1 MIWLTILIN
10 PDYEKQLSLGFWAQ
24 VWTFNC
30 QQGEWRITIW
40 ICIASKYSAFV
51 TTCFKKKK
59 KKRQTL
65 GIAGEINDDIK
76 KFIFLYQS
84 L

>member
-1 MIWLTILIN
+1 ME
-10 PDYEKQLSLGFWAQ
+10 DYHLNLY
-24 VWTFNC
+24 
-30 QQGEWRITIW
+30 
-40 ICIASKYSAFV
+40 CIKIHSFCDHV
-51 TTCFKKKK
+51 FKK

>member
-1 MIWLTILIN
+1 ME
-10 PDYEKQLSLGFWAQ
+10 DYHLNLY
-24 VWTFNC
+24 
-30 QQGEWRITIW
+30 
-40 ICIASKYSAFV
+40 CIKIHSFCDHV
-51 TTCFKKKK
+51 FK

>member
-24 VWTFNC
+24 VWAFNC

-40 ICIASKYSAFV
+40 ICIASKYTAFV
-51 TTCFKKKK
+51 TTCFFFLKA
-59 KKRQTL
+59 TL
-65 GIAGEINDDIK
+65 GIAGEINHDIK
-76 KFIFLYQS
+76 KFIFLYHS